1 MSNAQIKWMFRTA
14 SLVVALYSALQTGRR
29 NGWM

>member
-1 MSNAQIKWMFRTA
+1 MTTAQIKWIIRTA
-14 SLVVALYSALQTGRR
+14 SLALALYSALQTGRR

>member
-1 MSNAQIKWMFRTA
+1 MSNAQIKWILRTA
-14 SLVVALYSALQTGRR
+14 GLTVALYSALQTGRR